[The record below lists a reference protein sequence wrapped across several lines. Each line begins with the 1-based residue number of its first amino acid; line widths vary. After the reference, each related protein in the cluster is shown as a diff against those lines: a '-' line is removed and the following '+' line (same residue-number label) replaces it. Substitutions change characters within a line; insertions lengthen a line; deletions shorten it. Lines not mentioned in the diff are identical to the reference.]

1 MANGEFQP
9 RSAFQNF
16 NSSRKLEA
24 LLQALRSQQVTSLED
39 RPKWEVP
46 EFRLPLNDM
55 MGEPAPRVPMGTS
68 GERAFATEWS
78 AGEPSYGLP
87 IRPPQGL
94 GQNRPTF
101 SPELEAANARLRQSG
116 TQITPQ
122 FLAMETRGPLA
133 NYQETIRQLD
143 ALGAP
148 ARMEL
153 TQLKSQQAEIEERI
167 KEVEKLEKER
177 ATTGI
182 KELTKGT
189 PRPVSSAVEQIPQQR
204 PLGYGDPLPVP
215 QHLLERGGE
224 FTAFEEAQPSDA
236 DSLMNLF
243 LREQRGR

>member
-39 RPKWEVP
+39 RPKWWVP

-55 MGEPAPRVPMGTS
+55 MGEPAPRVPIGTS

-101 SPELEAANARLRQSG
+101 SPELEAANARLGQSG
-116 TQITPQ
+116 TEITPQ
-122 FLAMETRGPLA
+122 HLAFQTSGPLV
-133 NYQETIRQLD
+133 NYMETIRQLD
-143 ALGAP
+143 EASAP
-148 ARMEL
+148 ARMEIADL
-153 TQLKSQQAEIEERI
+153 EAKKLAIEEQIKEATRLMKDQQKEGTVQLKGSQ
-167 KEVEKLEKER
+167 
-177 ATTGI
+177 GM
-182 KELTKGT
+182 G
-189 PRPVSSAVEQIPQQR
+189 
-204 PLGYGDPLPVP
+204 LG
-215 QHLLERGGE
+215 R
-224 FTAFEEAQPSDA
+224 
-236 DSLMNLF
+236 
-243 LREQRGR
+243 